1 MKSRR
6 EYIDEWFT
14 ELKKIV
20 LSNIDTDK
28 YAVFLFG
35 SAVDRDYPFGDV
47 DIGILGKEAVS
58 SRSIGEISEQ
68 LDESVV
74 PYRYDIRDFSR
85 VDDKFKKSVYSSKIE
100 IWNKPSNIEIN

>member
-6 EYIDEWFT
+6 EYIDEWFD
-14 ELKKIV
+14 ELKRIV

-47 DIGILGKEAVS
+47 DIGILGKEKVS
-58 SRSIGEISEQ
+58 WKSISNISEQ
-68 LDESVV
+68 LDESRV
-74 PYRYDIRDFSR
+74 PFRYDIRDFGN
-85 VDDKFKKSVYSSKIE
+85 VDEKFKRGVYSGKIE
-100 IWNKPSNIEIN
+100 IWNKPKSIEIS

>member
-6 EYIDEWFT
+6 EYIDEWFA

-20 LSNIDTDK
+20 LSNIDTDE

-47 DIGILGKEAVS
+47 DIGILGKEPISVN
-58 SRSIGEISEQ
+58 SISKISEQ
-68 LDESVV
+68 LDESRV
-74 PYRYDIRDFSR
+74 PYRYDIRDFLKA
-85 VDDKFKKSVYSSKIE
+85 DAKFKKSVYSRKIE
-100 IWNKPSNIEIN
+100 IWNKPENITIN